1 MMSGPGLD
9 WTAVD
14 KLMHADE
21 ERFEE
26 AVSSLSVRELLDL
39 VSGLQSAMAEEQRR
53 FDALGIQLQRL
64 GAQGGDPEEQ
74 RALSAA
80 LCASQLRLAR
90 LCTRNMRCFAQQAI
104 QKKEGESRSN
114 GGGSGGSGTTGHSSS
129 SKRIREPPYRD
140 QGSCELSTSPLI
152 RRNLLDI
159 SDFDE
164 VEAAFSSMMDDS
176 SSSHEALSTPFA
188 APDENHVDNDY
199 DSKDFVVHRN
209 TFIGAS
215 SADDYH
221 SEDSST
227 LPGESHS
234 PQPLVREAPSDVS
247 DDDEGDYHLR
257 YEDDD
262 EEEEM
267 QQRGGGGY
275 DSRHH
280 YAYYPEETELE
291 VIPEEDEDHASNS
304 DCSDPMGER
313 SRLTEHDSGVTDEH
327 HSSGSDDDRR
337 HGKRSE
343 DTDSGLHSLPW
354 GTRECDSSRGSPET
368 SPDSKERAEPK
379 PELKAQPKPEPKPEQ
394 RQELKHP
401 SDVAVPR
408 ATVSIQ
414 CNGPDSLRNVL
425 SAQQNDSLPRGPELL
440 KGSRLAELIKSFEQ
454 VSVATNGQSPPL
466 PSRHHTTAVASAP
479 PSTQS
484 PTTLTVTARPSRLS
498 SVTTVTVNHVT
509 SSSPSSWTTN
519 GDAFSPTPPMV
530 KVDSSLVDEELLP
543 RSSTL
548 MWDPSGL
555 LKELYRIEMPQQGS
569 RDFGACINK
578 EGYLDVMPSN
588 RKKATYWNP
597 WRRRYMRLQDGTLA
611 CLENEKSAKPLVKMQ
626 LLGGQVD
633 TLENHMIGIDDR
645 KGHYVAVKC
654 VSERECQSWLE
665 ALQSHCQQDPQR
677 SFVQPVQR
685 PLPCNKRVLIVDLGG
700 CSVRAGVLM
709 EQPTLP
715 TVYFPSVCSTDRNTG
730 KRSFGLEAVRPEVRR
745 NSQLSFPLLPSAKIS
760 KYTIDV
766 DGLPE
771 LMSKIFRD
779 LNITNP
785 SEYKVQLCVPRSLS
799 LQTQTALA
807 EALLVKT
814 GVGALSVT
822 HQAICALYAY
832 NTTSGVVV
840 DLGARIDILPIADG
854 YIVEGGVSRLPHG
867 AQQLTQQLRQA
878 LAQKQLSL
886 FGELELYLVRWVQ
899 QQVCY
904 VAPDYRAELSA
915 CHADPAA
922 YETCLPLGRFFQ
934 PPAHHLE
941 ARLDLGRFQCPEGLF
956 RPELWGLDCPGLGK
970 LLQRAL
976 QECSLDVRRQMARS
990 VFLSGGLSLLP
1001 GLPQRLQSEL
1011 DALTPDSLQ
1020 PKVHASPYRVHM
1032 AFLGASTMAS
1042 TSAFDEVCVTLREWK
1057 QKGPACLAR
1066 WHL

>member
-9 WTAVD
+9 WTAVE

-53 FDALGIQLQRL
+53 FDALGLQLQRL

-104 QKKEGESRSN
+104 QKKEGESRNTSSS
-114 GGGSGGSGTTGHSSS
+114 GSSGGNRSIGSSGSS
-129 SKRIREPPYRD
+129 SKRLREPYRD
-140 QGSCELSTSPLI
+140 QGSTELSTSPLI

-164 VEAAFSSMMDDS
+164 VEAAFSSMMEDGS
-176 SSSHEALSTPFA
+176 SSQEVLSTPFSA
-188 APDENHVDNDY
+188 QEENHVDNDY
-199 DSKDFVVHRN
+199 DPKDFVVHRN
-209 TFIGAS
+209 TFITTE
-215 SADDYH
+215 DYH
-221 SEDSST
+221 SEDST
-227 LPGESHS
+227 LPGSS
-234 PQPLVREAPSDVS
+234 PQPLVREASSDVS
-247 DDDEGDYHLR
+247 DDDEGDYHLP
-257 YEDDD
+257 YDED
-262 EEEEM
+262 EEEM
-267 QQRGGGGY
+267 QQRGY

-280 YAYYPEETELE
+280 YAFYPEETELE

-313 SRLTEHDSGVTDEH
+313 SRMTEHDSGVTDEQ

-354 GTRECDSSRGSPET
+354 ARDCDSSRGSPET
-368 SPDSKERAEPK
+368 SPDTRER
-379 PELKAQPKPEPKPEQ
+379 PEIKHTTKPEPKAESKLESKPEP
-394 RQELKHP
+394 RQASRHS
-401 SDVAVPR
+401 SDVPR

-425 SAQQNDSLPRGPELL
+425 SAQQNDSSPRGPELL

-454 VSVATNGQSPPL
+454 VSVTTTNGQSLL
-466 PSRHHTTAVASAP
+466 PSRATTTPTSLPVS
-479 PSTQS
+479 SS
-484 PTTLTVTARPSRLS
+484 PATAAMLTVTARSRPAET
-498 SVTTVTVNHVT
+498 VTTVTVNHVAANN
-509 SSSPSSWTTN
+509 SPSWTTN
-519 GDAFSPTPPMV
+519 GGTLPVTPAHIDP
-530 KVDSSLVDEELLP
+530 SVDEELLP

-548 MWDPSGL
+548 MWNPTDL

-569 RDFGACINK
+569 RDCGACINR

-597 WRRRYMRLQDGTLA
+597 WRRRYMRLQDGTLS
-611 CLENEKSAKPLVKMQ
+611 CLEHDKSTKPLVKMQ

-654 VSERECQSWLE
+654 NSESDCRAWLE

-677 SFVQPVQR
+677 SFVQPVER
-685 PLPCNKRVLIVDLGG
+685 PLPCSKRVVIVDLGG
-700 CSVRAGVLM
+700 CSIRAGVLM
-709 EQPTLP
+709 EQPALP
-715 TVYFPSVCSTDRNTG
+715 TVYFPSVCSTDRTTG
-730 KRSFGLEAVRPEVRR
+730 KRYFGLDAVKPEVRR

-771 LMSKIFRD
+771 LMNKIFRD
-779 LNITNP
+779 LGITNP

-799 LQTQTALA
+799 LQTQAALA
-807 EALLVKT
+807 EALLSRV

-899 QQVCY
+899 QQACY
-904 VAPDYRAELSA
+904 VAPNYRTELNA
-915 CHADPAA
+915 CHCDPAA
-922 YETCLPLGRFFQ
+922 YECCLPLGRFFQ
-934 PPAHHLE
+934 PPAPHME

-1001 GLPQRLQSEL
+1001 GLPQRLQTEL
-1011 DALTPDSLQ
+1011 DALTPESLQ

-1042 TSAFDEVCVTLREWK
+1042 TSAFEEVCVTPREWK
-1057 QKGPACLAR
+1057 QKGPSCLSR

>member
-9 WTAVD
+9 WSAVE

-26 AVSSLSVRELLDL
+26 AVNSLSVRELLDL
-39 VSGLQSAMAEEQRR
+39 VSGLQSAMAEEQQR
-53 FDALGIQLQRL
+53 FDALGLQLQRL

-104 QKKEGESRSN
+104 QKKEGESRP
-114 GGGSGGSGTTGHSSS
+114 GGSSSTGSSRNVTTSGT
-129 SKRIREPPYRD
+129 KRLREPFRD
-140 QGSCELSTSPLI
+140 QGSTELSSSPLI
-152 RRNLLDI
+152 RQNLLDI

-164 VEAAFSSMMDDS
+164 VEAAFSSMMEDGS
-176 SSSHEALSTPFA
+176 SSQEVLSTPFA
-188 APDENHVDNDY
+188 ARGENNVDNDY
-199 DSKDFVVHRN
+199 DPKDFVVHRN
-209 TFIGAS
+209 TFVVS
-215 SADDYH
+215 DDYH
-221 SEDSST
+221 SEDST
-227 LPGESHS
+227 LAGSS
-234 PQPLVREAPSDVS
+234 PQPLVCEASSDAS

-257 YEDDD
+257 YEED
-262 EEEEM
+262 EEDEM
-267 QQRGGGGY
+267 QQRGDGGCY

-280 YAYYPEETELE
+280 YAFYPEETELE

-313 SRLTEHDSGVTDEH
+313 SRMTEHDSGVTDEQ
-327 HSSGSDDDRR
+327 HSSGSDDDQR
-337 HGKRSE
+337 HSKRSE

-354 GTRECDSSRGSPET
+354 ARECDSSRGSPEN
-368 SPDSKERAEPK
+368 SPDMKDRHE
-379 PELKAQPKPEPKPEQ
+379 PKPEPKPESKPEP
-394 RQELKHP
+394 RQGSRHS
-401 SDVAVPR
+401 SDVPR

-425 SAQQNDSLPRGPELL
+425 SAQQSDSSSLRGPELL

-454 VSVATNGQSPPL
+454 VSVATSNQSPP
-466 PSRHHTTAVASAP
+466 PSLRTTTSCITSPASTSPAVSA
-479 PSTQS
+479 TI
-484 PTTLTVTARPSRLS
+484 TVTTRPRPSET
-498 SVTTVTVNHVT
+498 VTTVVVNRATV
-509 SSSPSSWTTN
+509 SGSPSHTTN
-519 GDAFSPTPPMV
+519 GGFDRTARVPIDPTA
-530 KVDSSLVDEELLP
+530 DEELLP
-543 RSSTL
+543 RCSTL
-548 MWDPSGL
+548 MWDPTDL
-555 LKELYRIEMPQQGS
+555 LRELYRIEMPQLGS
-569 RDFGACINK
+569 RDCGACISR

-597 WRRRYMRLQDGTLA
+597 WRRRYLRLHDGVLS
-611 CLENEKSAKPLVKMQ
+611 CLESEKSTKPLVKMQ

-654 VSERECQSWLE
+654 VSAVECQAWLE
-665 ALQSHCQQDPQR
+665 AFQTHCQQDPQR

-685 PLPCNKRVLIVDLGG
+685 PLPCNKRVVIVDLGG
-700 CSVRAGVLM
+700 CSVRAGILM

-715 TVYFPSVCSTDRNTG
+715 TVYFPAVCSTDRTTG
-730 KRSFGLEAVRPEVRR
+730 KRSFGLDAVKPEVRK

-771 LMSKIFRD
+771 LMHKIFRD
-779 LNITNP
+779 LCIANP

-799 LQTQTALA
+799 LQTQAALA
-807 EALLVKT
+807 EALLCQV

-832 NTTSGVVV
+832 NTSSGVVV

-899 QQVCY
+899 QQACY
-904 VAPDYRAELSA
+904 VAPDYRTELGA
-915 CHADPAA
+915 CHTDPAA
-922 YETCLPLGRFFQ
+922 YECCLHLGRFFQ
-934 PPAHHLE
+934 PPADHME

-1001 GLPQRLQSEL
+1001 GLPQRLQTEL
-1011 DALTPDSLQ
+1011 DALTPESLQ
-1020 PKVHASPYRVHM
+1020 PKVHASPYRIHM

-1042 TSAFDEVCVTLREWK
+1042 TSAFEEVCVKPREWK
-1057 QKGPACLAR
+1057 QKGPASLSR

>member
-9 WTAVD
+9 WTAVE

-53 FDALGIQLQRL
+53 FDALGLQLQRL
-64 GAQGGDPEEQ
+64 GSQGGDPEEQ

-90 LCTRNMRCFAQQAI
+90 LCTRNMRCFAQ
-104 QKKEGESRSN
+104 
-114 GGGSGGSGTTGHSSS
+114 
-129 SKRIREPPYRD
+129 
-140 QGSCELSTSPLI
+140 
-152 RRNLLDI
+152 
-159 SDFDE
+159 
-164 VEAAFSSMMDDS
+164 VEAAFSSMMEDGS
-176 SSSHEALSTPFA
+176 SSQEVLSTPFS
-188 APDENHVDNDY
+188 APEENHVDNDY
-199 DSKDFVVHRN
+199 DPKDFIVHRN
-209 TFIGAS
+209 TFITTE
-215 SADDYH
+215 DYH
-221 SEDSST
+221 SEDST
-227 LPGESHS
+227 LPGSS
-234 PQPLVREAPSDVS
+234 PQPLVREASSDAS

-257 YEDDD
+257 YDED
-262 EEEEM
+262 EEEM
-267 QQRGGGGY
+267 QQRGY

-280 YAYYPEETELE
+280 YAFYPEETELE

-313 SRLTEHDSGVTDEH
+313 SRMTEHDSGMTDEQ

-337 HGKRSE
+337 HGKQSE

-354 GTRECDSSRGSPET
+354 TRDCDSSRGSPET
-368 SPDSKERAEPK
+368 SPDTKERPEIKHNTK
-379 PELKAQPKPEPKPEQ
+379 PEMKLESKPEP
-394 RQELKHP
+394 RQASRHS
-401 SDVAVPR
+401 SDVPR

-425 SAQQNDSLPRGPELL
+425 SAQQNDSSPRGPELL

-454 VSVATNGQSPPL
+454 VSVTTTNGQSPLLSRTTTGPAS
-466 PSRHHTTAVASAP
+466 PSPATAA
-479 PSTQS
+479 
-484 PTTLTVTARPSRLS
+484 TLTVTARSRPAET
-498 SVTTVTVNHVT
+498 VTTVTVNHVAAHI
-509 SSSPSSWTTN
+509 SPSWTTN
-519 GDAFSPTPPMV
+519 GSTLPVTPAHVDAS
-530 KVDSSLVDEELLP
+530 VDEELLP

-548 MWDPSGL
+548 MWNPTDL

-569 RDFGACINK
+569 RDCGACINR

-597 WRRRYMRLQDGTLA
+597 WRRRYMRLQDGTLS
-611 CLENEKSAKPLVKMQ
+611 CLENDKSTKPLVKMQ

-654 VSERECQSWLE
+654 NSESDCRAWLE

-677 SFVQPVQR
+677 SFVQPVER
-685 PLPCNKRVLIVDLGG
+685 PLPCSKRVVIVDLGG
-700 CSVRAGVLM
+700 CSIRAGVLM
-709 EQPTLP
+709 EQPALP
-715 TVYFPSVCSTDRNTG
+715 TVYFPSVCSTDRSTG
-730 KRSFGLEAVRPEVRR
+730 KRYFGLDAVKPEVRR

-771 LMSKIFRD
+771 LMNKIFRD
-779 LNITNP
+779 LGITNP

-799 LQTQTALA
+799 LQTQAALA
-807 EALLVKT
+807 EALLSHV

-899 QQVCY
+899 QQACY
-904 VAPDYRAELSA
+904 VAPNYRTELNA
-915 CHADPAA
+915 CHCDPTA
-922 YETCLPLGRFFQ
+922 YECCLPLGHFFQ
-934 PPAHHLE
+934 PPAPHME

-956 RPELWGLDCPGLGK
+956 QPELWGLDCSGLGK

-1001 GLPQRLQSEL
+1001 GLPQRLQTEL
-1011 DALTPDSLQ
+1011 DALTPESLQ

-1042 TSAFDEVCVTLREWK
+1042 TSAFEEVCVTPREWK
-1057 QKGPACLAR
+1057 QKGPSCLSR